1 MIYVVKENFTCKI
14 ILFIDD
20 RTSHENK
27 QTSKSTFMGS
37 EYIFNGGNLIFA
49 CVPFV
54 TGEIAY
60 SKKKKIEICRRNSNN

>member
-1 MIYVVKENFTCKI
+1 MH
-14 ILFIDD
+14 

-27 QTSKSTFMGS
+27 QKSKSTFMGS
-37 EYIFNGGNLIFA
+37 EYIFNGGNRIFA

-60 SKKKKIEICRRNSNN
+60 SKIKNKNRNL

>member
-1 MIYVVKENFTCKI
+1 MH
-14 ILFIDD
+14 

-27 QTSKSTFMGS
+27 QKSKSTFMGS
-37 EYIFNGGNLIFA
+37 EYIFNGGSRIFA

-60 SKKKKIEICRRNSNN
+60 SKIKNKNRNL